1 MDLRKSLSAFLPFN
15 ILSLIKGRKRFAYKC
30 GGVIFADLAGFT
42 QLTDSLSII
51 GKEGAEELTRILNNF
66 FESMI
71 NVILDNGGDVIRF
84 GGDAVTAFF
93 ENSLD
98 NAIIASLLVQREC
111 LKFEKVETRGGEFS
125 LGMKVGVSFGD
136 VVFGIVGEKNGG
148 YDFFS
153 GGETLNLSAEGEHN
167 AKRGEVVLSPECLN
181 HFEKGNYKF
190 EILENNFVLVKDFQK
205 DFPFQKV
212 EMTEEDLPEEDNLIN
227 FLPSYIK
234 ERFLFE
240 EQKLVGE
247 HRRTAVLFLK
257 FSDFDFSREEN
268 LEKLDEIYTEVSRCV
283 RKYGGNVN
291 KVDMGDKGNK
301 ILCLFGSPYSLEKQE
316 EMAVRCSLE
325 LIENQNLKE
334 LTNQIKIGITV
345 SNLFSAYVGSTRR
358 REYTVM
364 GSGINLSARLMT
376 CNLDNNVIVD
386 EEIYNKTKDLFEF
399 KSYKPIELKGKEE
412 KVKVFAPIKVREK
425 EEKSFPF
432 VGRRKEI
439 EKVLNLILDEKGNR
453 YLCITGPPGIGKS
466 SLINKIIEE
475 LKKKEYKVYE
485 IKLALYNKEKPDTVI
500 KNCLVQMLKLNL
512 NDSEGVQNRIE
523 GSLIGEDKNYL
534 PLFKDIF
541 KLEVE
546 ENSFTKE
553 LKGKER
559 KDTFFAIVTRIIV
572 PILSEVNSVI
582 FIDHLEY
589 ADSSTLEFLS
599 FLRDEI
605 GETKSRLLYT
615 LREDSFKELNEIV
628 EKSSIIK
635 VSPFNEEDVEL
646 YLTEVENFISPPDT
660 LVEFLLKKSYGN
672 PKFLSELISILKWQN
687 LAYIGRFNKYEVD
700 EDKLS
705 TATFPETLQSLFLSR
720 VESLPFEEKNL
731 VCCASV
737 LGTSFS
743 IETLCQLVE
752 KERDFVISKIKAL
765 EKKGIVKMDTW
776 GKREYASFEDNLLR
790 EAVYDSLN
798 YEYRRELHQKIGEYL
813 ENEPQDSPR
822 VIPVLARHFELADIE
837 EKAFFYLL
845 ESAKYSKSN
854 YDYKSCYDFLF
865 RYISLAD
872 KKGVTFQ
879 TREDYLEA
887 FFMFADVLQEL
898 GRISEAGE
906 CYQKILEEVKDLSP
920 TRVRALSKMADNKR
934 REGKLKESLDLY
946 ERALEGAKELKD
958 ESLQCRIFL
967 DSGVTLAMM
976 ERMGKAVDYFQRA
989 ELLSEKLEDYPS
1001 LVYSLMNRGLVEYLR
1016 GQLEG
1021 AKSLFLQAGNVA
1033 KEKNLRS
1040 YLALINTNLSMT
1052 LFDMGNYSEALEVC
1066 NETIEVSRQ
1075 FGFRNYLVV
1084 AMSNKALFET
1094 MLGRWEEAK
1103 KSVEKSLNL
1112 AEHYKMEY
1120 LIAPNIHIKSLIL
1133 FNEGYFS
1140 ESFKN
1145 QNRALKSFIEDNNL
1159 GQGLAS
1165 LSEMVSLTNFL
1176 NCPEVSSSIIEEF
1189 LPKLAKELENTTKTW
1204 TIGFNSNYV
1213 FHRFLIGDS
1222 GFYDSEEKLENI
1234 LDRAR
1239 ECGILWL
1246 VADTANILIRFY
1258 QKEGKHSKCCEVGDE
1273 LFPLLSTH
1281 YCPLIM
1287 PKFLINYSNS
1297 LLIEGKGDELAD
1309 VLNNLKNYDKILDRG
1324 PISAQYDYLL
1334 YNILKDK
1341 DKDEARRRLYCA
1353 REIVE
1358 NILKN
1363 ENDNVFKSAFLKC
1376 DFVEEILKK
1385 GA

>member
-1 MDLRKSLSAFLPFN
+1 MDLRKSLSSFLPFN
-15 ILSLIKGRKRFAYKC
+15 ILSLIKDKKRFVNKS
-30 GGVIFADLAGFT
+30 GGLIFADLAGFT
-42 QLTDSLSII
+42 KLTDSLSLI

-66 FESMI
+66 FENMI
-71 NVILDNGGDVIRF
+71 NVIFDSEGDVVRF

-98 NAIIASLLVQREC
+98 NAIKASLLMQREC
-111 LKFEKVETRGGEFS
+111 LKFEKVETRGGQFS
-125 LGMKVGVSFGD
+125 LGMKVGISFGE
-136 VVFGIVGEKNGG
+136 VVFGIVGEKNTG
-148 YDFFS
+148 YDYFC
-153 GGETLNLSAEGEHN
+153 GGETLNRSAEGEHN

-181 HFEKGNYKF
+181 YLDKENYKF
-190 EILENNFVLVKDFQK
+190 EVLENNFIVVKDFQK
-205 DFPFQKV
+205 DFSFQKV
-212 EMTEEDLPEEDNLIN
+212 ETIKENLPDEDDLIN

-234 ERFLFE
+234 ERCLFE

-268 LEKLDEIYTEVSRCV
+268 LGKLDKIYIEVSRCV
-283 RKYGGNVN
+283 KKYGGSVN

-301 ILCLFGSPYSLEKQE
+301 ILCLFGSPYSLENQE
-316 EMAVRCSLE
+316 EMAVRCALE

-334 LTNQIKIGITV
+334 LADWIKIGITV
-345 SNLFSAYVGSTRR
+345 SNLFSAYIGSTRR

-376 CNLDNNVIVD
+376 CNLDKSVIVD
-386 EEIYNKTKDLFEF
+386 GEIYDKTKDIFE
-399 KSYKPIELKGKEE
+399 YKVYEPIEVKGKVG
-412 KVKVFAPIKVREK
+412 KVKVFAPIKVKEK
-425 EEKSFPF
+425 VAKSSPF

-439 EKVLNLILDEKGNR
+439 EKILTLVLDEKGDR
-453 YLCITGPPGIGKS
+453 YFCITGPPGIGKS
-466 SLINKIIEE
+466 SLINKVIEE

-485 IKLALYNKEKPDTVI
+485 TKLALYNKEKPDTVI

-512 NDSEGVQNRIE
+512 NDPKEIQSKIVGA
-523 GSLIGEDKNYL
+523 LIGEDKNYL

-546 ENSFTKE
+546 ENAFTQG

-572 PILSEVNSVI
+572 PILSEEKSVI
-582 FIDHLEY
+582 FVDHLEY
-589 ADSSTLEFLS
+589 ADPSTLEFLS
-599 FLRDEI
+599 FFRDEI
-605 GETKSRLLYT
+605 GETKSKLIYT
-615 LREDSFKELNEIV
+615 LREDNLKELNEIV
-628 EKSSIIK
+628 ERSSILK
-635 VSPFNEEDVEL
+635 VPPLNEEDVEL

-672 PKFLSELISILKWQN
+672 PKFLSELVSILKSQN
-687 LAYIGRFNKYEVD
+687 LAYIGRFDRYEVD

-752 KERDFVISKIKAL
+752 KDRDWVISKIKEL
-765 EKKGIVKMDTW
+765 EKQGIVKMDTW

-798 YEYRRELHQKIGEYL
+798 YEFRRELHQKIGEYL

-822 VIPVLARHFELADIE
+822 VIPVLARHFELADVE
-837 EKAFFYLL
+837 EKSFHYLL

-854 YDYKSCYDFLF
+854 YDYKSSYDFLF
-865 RYISLAD
+865 RYISLAN

-879 TREDYLEA
+879 TREDFLEA

-946 ERALEGAKELKD
+946 EGALEGAKELRD

-976 ERMGKAVDYFQRA
+976 GRMGKAMDYFQRA
-989 ELLSEKLEDYPS
+989 EILSERLKDYPS
-1001 LVYSLMNRGLVEYLR
+1001 LVYSLMNRGLVEYFR
-1016 GQLEG
+1016 GGLEG
-1021 AKSLFLQAGNVA
+1021 AKSFLLRAGNVA
-1033 KEKNLRS
+1033 KERNLRS
-1040 YLALINTNLSMT
+1040 YLALINTNLSMA

-1075 FGFRNYLVV
+1075 FGFRNHLIM
-1084 AMSNKALFET
+1084 AMCEKALFET
-1094 MLGRWEEAK
+1094 MLGKWDDAK

-1120 LIAPNIHIKSLIL
+1120 LIATSIHIKSLLL
-1133 FNEGYFS
+1133 FNEGNFS

-1145 QNRALKSFIEDNNL
+1145 QIFALKSFIENNHL
-1159 GQGLAS
+1159 GEALGS
-1165 LSEMVSLTNFL
+1165 LSELVSLTNFL
-1176 NCPEVSSSIIEEF
+1176 NCPELSSSIIEES
-1189 LPKLAKELENTTKTW
+1189 LPKLTKELENTTKTW

-1213 FHRFLIGDS
+1213 FHKFLKGDLD
-1222 GFYDSEEKLENI
+1222 FYDSEEKLENI
-1234 LDRAR
+1234 LDKAR

-1246 VADTANILIRFY
+1246 VADVGNILIRLY
-1258 QKEGKHSKCCEVGDE
+1258 QKEGKHSKCCEIGEE

-1281 YCPLIM
+1281 FCPLIL
-1287 PKFLINYSNS
+1287 PRFLLNYSNS
-1297 LLIEGKGDELAD
+1297 LLIEGRGDELVN
-1309 VLNNLKNYDKILDRG
+1309 VLKNLKNYDKILDRG

-1334 YNILKDK
+1334 YKILKDK
-1341 DKDEARRRLYCA
+1341 DKDEAQRRLNWA
-1353 REIVE
+1353 REIIE

-1363 ENDNVFKSAFLKC
+1363 EKDEIFRSDFLKC
-1376 DFVEEILKK
+1376 DFVEEILEK
-1385 GA
+1385 